1 MSPFQDAIFLSKFN
15 QTEHEVEFYLDSG
28 DDSSDSLKYPINP
41 NAIVNL
47 NIEDSLANWVV
58 GGTLTF
64 FFNPE
69 VNESFFDS
77 SIGQQT
83 SRKGSYQFRGDGND
97 RLRIRIFPKISES
110 NSASVQSKNQLTI
123 TNKTHWTLSYLFS
136 IYDMEDVDLPPGAQN
151 QASAT
156 IKCIKLYFWDEW
168 YQKMISNVIEY
179 STAKSN
185 TDQKIKTGIAMKEI
199 IEKALTGVDST
210 DGVPTGSVVQE
221 LWEEGQTD
229 LFFTAPAQYNSFECL
244 EYVHDRHLSDKNY
257 LLPNGQTIYDYSI
270 LMKERGQPNTDAPET
285 VGFLA
290 LRPLSYF
297 FEQAGKDKPG
307 PYQIEHFFL
316 QGYTDAVRNP
326 TKNYKSPISSDN
338 SDTVDFKSL
347 KYGMI
352 SNYRYVDIA
361 PLTNTLE
368 FNNRPVY
375 SFDFKNRTYHVEF
388 QANTAESAREFIAE
402 KYIKNLYKNENADPK
417 KLFLINLNEEKQ
429 KFKNVKVEFSLLGG
443 EEYFMARQADGI
455 HKLLYIGVFQNACIN
470 FRTLGSTNREPGRF
484 IAIDRT
490 EGVEDGDFQNKFF
503 GQWFVINVKHIF
515 ESEFYYNDI
524 TAIKVHSFDTL
535 KRKFPNT
542 Y

>member
-1 MSPFQDAIFLSKFN
+1 MSPFQDAVFLTKFN
-15 QTEHEVEFYLDSG
+15 QTEHDMEFYLDSG

-47 NIEDSLANWVV
+47 NIEDSLSNWVV
-58 GGTLTF
+58 RGTLTF

-69 VNESFFDS
+69 VDETVQDPN
-77 SIGQQT
+77 IGQLTKQ
-83 SRKGSYQFRGDGND
+83 KGSYQFRGDGND
-97 RLRIRIFPKISES
+97 RLRIRIFPKLTQPSDPKAPILKIS
-110 NSASVQSKNQLTI
+110 
-123 TNKTHWTLSYLFS
+123 NKTHWTLSYLFS

-185 TDQKIKTGIAMKEI
+185 TDQTIKSGIAMKEI
-199 IEKALTGVDST
+199 IEKALKGVAST
-210 DGVPTGSVVQE
+210 RGVPTGSVTQG

-244 EYVHDRHLSDKNY
+244 EYVHDRHLSNVSH
-257 LLPNGQTIYDYSI
+257 LLPNGQTIYDYSF
-270 LMKERGQPNTDAPET
+270 LMKERGEPNADVPES

-297 FEQAGKDKPG
+297 FEKAGKDNPG
-307 PYQIEHFFL
+307 EFQIEHFFL
-316 QGYTDAVRNP
+316 QGYTDPIRKP
-326 TKNYKSPISSDN
+326 TKTYKAPISSND

-352 SNYRYVDIA
+352 SNYRFVDIA
-361 PLTNTLE
+361 PSTNTLE

-375 SFDFKNRTYHVEF
+375 SFDFKNRLYRVEF
-388 QANTAESAREFIAE
+388 EANTVESAREFMVE
-402 KYIKNLYKNENADPK
+402 KYIKNLYKNENADLK
-417 KLFLINLNEEKQ
+417 KLFLINLNKEKQ
-429 KFKNVKVEFSLLGG
+429 DFKNTRVEFSLLGG
-443 EEYFMARQADGI
+443 EEYLSARQADGI

-470 FRTLGSTNREPGRF
+470 FRTMGSTNREPGRF

-524 TAIKVHSFDTL
+524 TAVKIHSFDTL